1 LRRLRIAAPA
11 QLPLALEG
19 TEDGPASRWS
29 SMPEAARQQAL
40 VLLARLIAKG
50 VIDSEDVAD
59 G

>member
-1 LRRLRIAAPA
+1 MRRLRIAAPA

-19 TEDGPASRWS
+19 ADDGPASRWAS
-29 SMPEAARQQAL
+29 LPEAARQQAL

-50 VIDSEDVAD
+50 VIDGEDEAD

>member
-1 LRRLRIAAPA
+1 MRRVRIAAPI

-19 TEDGPASRWS
+19 AEDGPASRWAS
-29 SMPEAARQQAL
+29 LPEATRQHAL

-50 VIDSEDVAD
+50 VIDGEDDAD

>member
-1 LRRLRIAAPA
+1 MRRLKIAAPA

-19 TEDGPASRWS
+19 AEDGPASRWAS
-29 SMPEAARQQAL
+29 LPEAARQQAL

-50 VIDSEDVAD
+50 VIDSEVDAD

>member
-1 LRRLRIAAPA
+1 LRRLKIAAPA

-19 TEDGPASRWS
+19 DDGPASRWAS
-29 SMPEAARQQAL
+29 LPEAARQQAL

-50 VIDSEDVAD
+50 VIDSEDDAD